1 MVLDPLLQHL
11 ARVEGRGVP
20 HLPVVGGRGALLQPH
35 EVVHVLVAD
44 LSRNKYF
51 LCNII
56 MLDIYL

>member
-11 ARVEGRGVP
+11 AGVEGRGVP

-51 LCNII
+51 LCNI
-56 MLDIYL
+56 MLAIYL

>member
-11 ARVEGRGVP
+11 AGVEGRGVP

-51 LCNII
+51 FI
-56 MLDIYL
+56 